1 MPTQTASNPWSVSDM
16 FRKWHP
22 LDALLAER
30 RAILKGESDSI
41 QEYKKKDFAWWREL
55 SRS

>member
-1 MPTQTASNPWSVSDM
+1 M

>member
-30 RAILKGESDSI
+30 RAILKGEMDAI
-41 QEYKKKDFAWWREL
+41 QEYEKKEFAWWREL
-55 SRS
+55 SRG